1 MSETRVVVDV
11 KIPSDVDQ
19 IERVVSLVTDACRD
33 LRLPKRKY
41 TLNVPV
47 ALSEALSNAI
57 IRGNHEDPSKQVHLR
72 ATVSDAALILDV
84 SDEGAGFDM
93 QRMAHDATAAEH
105 LEREEGRGIFLMQ
118 QLMDRVEQINGS
130 GHRLRLTLNR

>member
-1 MSETRVVVDV
+1 MVDV

-93 QRMAHDATAAEH
+93 QRMAHDPTAAEH

>member
-1 MSETRVVVDV
+1 MVDV